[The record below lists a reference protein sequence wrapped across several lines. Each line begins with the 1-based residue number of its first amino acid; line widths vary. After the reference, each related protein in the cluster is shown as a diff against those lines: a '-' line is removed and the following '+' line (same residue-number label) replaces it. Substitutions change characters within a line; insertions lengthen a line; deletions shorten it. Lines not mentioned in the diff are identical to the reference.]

1 MPTTEAEA
9 RSEFADRTTGEALLR
24 ASAWNAASLI
34 LPQLYLVATSI
45 IVARFL
51 TPSEMGRQSYIAFI
65 ELSLLLLVTG
75 GVPSA
80 VQRFGGRALGR
91 GEPGYLPYLVR
102 WATRLAAA
110 GAFIAGGVM
119 VAAGL
124 LGSEP
129 RAA

>member
-91 GEPGYLPYLVR
+91 GEPRDVPYLRPFAGRAAVR
-102 WATRLAAA
+102 GPVVPRGGGA
-110 GAFIAGGVM
+110 GA
-119 VAAGL
+119 
-124 LGSEP
+124 
-129 RAA
+129 RR